1 MLNEDNGFSFSQ
13 IRRGLSTRYPTL
25 HLGRNPPSPDQ
36 PVYVG
41 LGDIGAFPGGSGG
54 LHRNSFLYRFDYL
67 EVGVVRHVSKGS
79 RRSEKWVTSGEI
91 NFITEKGN

>member
-1 MLNEDNGFSFSQ
+1 MLNEDNEFSFSQ

-36 PVYVG
+36 PIYVG

-54 LHRNSFLYRFDYL
+54 LLRNSFFYLYHL
-67 EVGVVRHVSKGS
+67 EVGVVRHVGERLQK
-79 RRSEKWVTSGEI
+79 SEKGVTSGEI
-91 NFITEKGN
+91 KFITEKGN